1 MRCPRCHQ
9 EQADDRTEC
18 GQCGVIFS
26 QFKARPAAPPEPA
39 PSPGSRLLA
48 RMFEI
53 EPAGNPPL
61 LLGRLLLF
69 LGLLVWGIHLLR
81 LPSQGPELGE
91 SFLHMINLPFHEAG
105 HFVFQPFGRFLHVLG
120 GTLGQLLVPL
130 LVAGALLREGDP
142 FGAAAGLWW
151 LGESFM
157 DCAPYIHDARERV
170 LMLLSGETG
179 QEDWEGHDW
188 YQLLGRMGWL
198 RYDHRIARL
207 VWGLG
212 ATLLLG
218 ALAWAGYVLWK
229 QSLKPEPEAPG
240 GGV

>member
-1 MRCPRCHQ
+1 MRCPRCQQ
-9 EQADDRTEC
+9 EQAEGQTEC
-18 GQCGVIFS
+18 GRCGVIFS
-26 QFKARPAAPPEPA
+26 QYRPRPRPEPA
-39 PSPGSRLLA
+39 PAAAPSPGTRLLA

-69 LGLLVWGIHLLR
+69 LGLLVWGIRLLL

-91 SFLHMINLPFHEAG
+91 SFLHMVNLPFHEAG
-105 HFVFQPFGRFLHVLG
+105 HFVFRPFGSFLHVLG

-130 LVAGALLREGDP
+130 LVSGALLREGDP

-157 DCAPYIHDARERV
+157 DCAPYIHDARDRV

-179 QEDWEGHDW
+179 QEDWEGHDG
-188 YQLLGRMGWL
+188 YQLLSRLGWL
-198 RYDHRIARL
+198 RHDHLIARM

-212 ATLLLG
+212 AALLLG
-218 ALAWAGYVLWK
+218 ALAWAGYVLWR
-229 QSLKPEPEAPG
+229 QSLKAGTG
-240 GGV
+240 GS

>member
-170 LMLLSGETG
+170 L
-179 QEDWEGHDW
+179 
-188 YQLLGRMGWL
+188 
-198 RYDHRIARL
+198 
-207 VWGLG
+207 
-212 ATLLLG
+212 LLL
-218 ALAWAGYVLWK
+218 
-229 QSLKPEPEAPG
+229 
-240 GGV
+240 